1 MFKGHITGRISI
13 FPYFHIPNSLLS
25 RNSIKLSKFCI
36 TFFKSQS
43 TTLINGTKYHKKS
56 ENFVQLKDGHA
67 CYYKEIFIFSK
78 LTLFGEN
85 FEFLKFCL
93 DVLTRIPNKKKFS
106 QINFCEYRSFI
117 IRKTLNFIM
126 FVETLACSMHTF

>member
-1 MFKGHITGRISI
+1 M
-13 FPYFHIPNSLLS
+13 S
-25 RNSIKLSKFCI
+25 R
-36 TFFKSQS
+36 S

-56 ENFVQLKDGHA
+56 ENFVKLKDGHT

-78 LTLFGEN
+78 LTLFGETFASSEN
-85 FEFLKFCL
+85 CEFFKLCL

-117 IRKTLNFIM
+117 IRKTLNFVM
-126 FVETLACSMHTF
+126 FVEILACCMHSFSK